1 MSNHQSAHDQPH
13 EGTAMDGLVGALQFL
28 TILPLG
34 PPARFSPRQM
44 FRFFPVAGI
53 VVGAL
58 VSAFDAL
65 AGRWLPI
72 PLVAALDVALLAL
85 VTGALHLDGL
95 ADAADGLLGCRDR
108 QRALDIMKDSRVGAM
123 GLVAVVTVLLVKTA
137 ALGAIVDQR
146 ALGLILA
153 PALAR
158 CAMMLAIHRL
168 PYARPEGGTGHA
180 FFEAPIRLSDFLWI
194 ALPAV
199 LSALL
204 GWRALVLW
212 AAWAAAV
219 WLLVAFFR
227 RRIGAIT
234 GDMLGAV
241 AEVLEACLC
250 VALAVGGGR

>member
-1 MSNHQSAHDQPH
+1 MAPH
-13 EGTAMDGLVGALQFL
+13 EPDADPRAEATVMDGLVGALQFL

-34 PPARFSPRQM
+34 PPACFAPRQM

-95 ADAADGLLGCRDR
+95 ADAADGLLGCRGR

-123 GLVAVVTVLLVKTA
+123 GLVAVVTVLLVKTT
-137 ALGAIVDQR
+137 ALGVIVDQR
-146 ALGLILA
+146 ALGLILV
-153 PALAR
+153 PAMAR
-158 CAMMLAIHRL
+158 CGMMLGIHLL
-168 PYARPEGGTGHA
+168 PYARPGGGTGHA
-180 FFEAPIRLSDFLWI
+180 FFDAPTRFPDFLWM
-194 ALPAV
+194 ALPLV
-199 LSALL
+199 LSVLL
-204 GWRALVLW
+204 GWRALLLW
-212 AAWAAAV
+212 AVWATAV
-219 WLLVAFFR
+219 WLLVIFYR
-227 RRIGAIT
+227 RRLGGIT

-241 AEVLEACLC
+241 AEVLEGCLF